1 MLTQTVDYSLTLS
14 IHVMSLRLRIKLLLA
29 PGQIWTTMDVRR
41 RRMEDAQRIYLRIH
55 LRMPDVIV
63 NAFTCNKRICAYQC
77 LLLSGVSNILTLYI
91 ASIAKCMLFSYFGY
105 FVYAAAAA
113 NLLPWQ
119 RDGPSFLILQSHK
132 VCAKPLYKDLL
143 SVTIDGCTWL
153 SRCVFMIII
162 NFLIIHGKF
171 TIL

>member
-1 MLTQTVDYSLTLS
+1 M
-14 IHVMSLRLRIKLLLA
+14 
-29 PGQIWTTMDVRR
+29 
-41 RRMEDAQRIYLRIH
+41 H
-55 LRMPDVIV
+55 LPAT
-63 NAFTCNKRICAYQC
+63 NAYCAYQR

-132 VCAKPLYKDLL
+132 VCAKPWYKDLL
-143 SVTIDGCTWL
+143 SVTIDGCT
-153 SRCVFMIII
+153 
-162 NFLIIHGKF
+162 
-171 TIL
+171 